1 MEIEMKTCSICGK
14 NIDIQYKED
23 GKPYWS
29 GGHNAQP
36 INDGTCCSE
45 CNMTI
50 VLPTR
55 LKHAM
60 EESR

>member
-14 NIDIQYKED
+14 NIDIHYKES

-29 GGHNAQP
+29 DGHNAER
-36 INDGTCCSE
+36 INNGRCCSE
-45 CNMTI
+45 CNMTV

-55 LKHAM
+55 LRQAM
-60 EESR
+60 EG

>member
-14 NIDIQYKED
+14 NIDIQY
-23 GKPYWS
+23 
-29 GGHNAQP
+29 NAQP

-55 LKHAM
+55 LKQAM